1 MPRKKPLLSTTVVDD
16 VVEVNSKVYGKHY
29 RKPRGSKTPISLNN
43 AFQKSVALNRLAN
56 PAAKAIKDALDPFRK
71 EFKDGT
77 MWSRLVGLF
86 KIYLREKST
95 IDFSILEDFDLYK
108 KPRIG
113 NYFSFKF
120 TVSTINQAEPSIHI
134 ELSTTPSDKLD
145 KFKVKSYKQTIII
158 VFLDADHKATTFSN
172 EINIPIVKTTV
183 YSKVLKK
190 DQSTNKANK
199 QIKQVLIPTGTKWA
213 LIVVKCLPSRYG
225 QSYGLMKLN
234 RIKILKAY
242 AL

>member
-29 RKPRGSKTPISLNN
+29 RKPRGSKTPISINN

-108 KPRIG
+108 KPRMG
-113 NYFSFKF
+113 NYFYFKF
-120 TVSTINQAEPSIHI
+120 TATTIDEAEPSIQI
-134 ELSTTPSDKLD
+134 ELSTTASNKLD

-158 VFLDADHKATTFSN
+158 VFLDANQKVTTFSN

-183 YSKVLKK
+183 PSKDLKK
-190 DQSTNKANK
+190 DESTSKANK
-199 QIKQVLIPTGTKWA
+199 QIEQVPVPTGAKWA
-213 LIVVKCLPSRYG
+213 LIVAKCLPSRDGHEYA
-225 QSYGLMKLN
+225 LRKLN